1 MSSNRREPK
10 AASKFTED
18 EIDELVSK
26 LQALLPQLNQRTNSR
41 VQASVSKILEETC
54 SHIKRLQ
61 REVNG
66 LSERLSRLI
75 DFVDISDVDAE
86 TMRRFLGQ

>member
-41 VQASVSKILEETC
+41 ASVSKILEETC